1 MSLRRF
7 YRIIPRQRSHTVGR
21 RFLSDK
27 QNGGFKF
34 ANNLDSIDP
43 SIHTMEK
50 ILSILH
56 TAESTTVQNA
66 APEKKVADT
75 LTPEEFHQRFY
86 SSLGSNVV
94 EYQVT
99 RMLSR
104 LEIVNYYKVFQEVDP
119 ETTQSIFSRYA
130 SIFKDRYMWQID
142 PSENAMTELGLQ
154 FAENPSRTL
163 SALDSKFH
171 HMSKS
176 LLTNFSELRKNDR
189 VEFDFG
195 PVELYQPFRSSTEDP
210 LILRKGLS
218 MKRHPLNLLAVMIND
233 KKVLC
238 EFLSRSRSEISPD
251 LLLNFMTIQGIE
263 GAQAFKI
270 LVKRILKDM
279 DPEQTIRSPFESYH
293 VANVS
298 TESDSDIEIV
308 KAIVASRSKLMERL
322 LPYRDYKFGLSKLDD
337 DKQDSNEKVVK
348 ILASLF
354 DRYFGVCYR
363 LDAKYCNEWVQNL
376 VNFYLENDRNE
387 ALFEQLFKDSIIN
400 FQTNIASSKLE
411 KMTFHWGKRSTA
423 TNNRGNELKT
433 KELINETRALL
444 ARSKQPRAEVSSL

>member
-1 MSLRRF
+1 
-7 YRIIPRQRSHTVGR
+7 
-21 RFLSDK
+21 
-27 QNGGFKF
+27 
-34 ANNLDSIDP
+34 
-43 SIHTMEK
+43 MEK

-119 ETTQSIFSRYA
+119 ETTQNIFSRYA

-189 VEFDFG
+189 FEFDFG
-195 PVELYQPFRSSTEDP
+195 PIELYQPFRSSTEDP

-337 DKQDSNEKVVK
+337 DKQDSNEKIVK

-423 TNNRGNELKT
+423 TNNRGNEN
-433 KELINETRALL
+433 ERIN
-444 ARSKQPRAEVSSL
+444 